1 MKVFIDANLFIYLNT
16 VMDPYI
22 RELYENFYIDLL
34 SKYKAYTDV
43 LVLDELIYVSRKKYK
58 IPYRI
63 SLSFIES
70 SILPYVNILKLGE
83 DEYIE
88 AAKILSDYNVKP
100 SDALHLGAIKRNNIM
115 FIASEDSE
123 YDKIDWVK
131 RIWLTH
137 LM

>member
-1 MKVFIDANLFIYLNT
+1 MKIFIDANLFIYLNT
-16 VMDPYI
+16 ITDNTI
-22 RELYENFYIDLL
+22 RLIYENFYFNILK
-34 SKYKAYTDV
+34 KYKAYTDV